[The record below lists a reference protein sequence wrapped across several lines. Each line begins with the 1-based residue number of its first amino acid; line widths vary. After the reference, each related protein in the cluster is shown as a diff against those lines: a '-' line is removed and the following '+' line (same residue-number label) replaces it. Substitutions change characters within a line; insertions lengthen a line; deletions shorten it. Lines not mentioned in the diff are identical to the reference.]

1 MSEGLDT
8 SFASTRAGLFSLLV
22 FRQIHF
28 NSKAFV
34 SCPAELRKVKFTTLV
49 EYKDYVASLYAHFPD
64 EAPSFFCNPSAH
76 GSPVPERTIERADD
90 YWNAAMSADLQWP
103 PARQF
108 ATAYKTMQSYKTNL
122 RPENKPFWSGL
133 GSLTLFQLMLDVHFA
148 GLVDE
153 PTLDDMADIAGYLQ
167 KGAWSGLSCLK
178 YVNNVHN
185 KHETCAQF
193 RRFYEDMCQALSVEQ
208 KAQFG
213 WNPVICE
220 HALCKFSRMFK
231 RGFYN

>member
-1 MSEGLDT
+1 
-8 SFASTRAGLFSLLV
+8 
-22 FRQIHF
+22 
-28 NSKAFV
+28 
-34 SCPAELRKVKFTTLV
+34 
-49 EYKDYVASLYAHFPD
+49 
-64 EAPSFFCNPSAH
+64 
-76 GSPVPERTIERADD
+76 
-90 YWNAAMSADLQWP
+90 
-103 PARQF
+103 
-108 ATAYKTMQSYKTNL
+108 
-122 RPENKPFWSGL
+122 
-133 GSLTLFQLMLDVHFA
+133 MLDVHFA

-213 WNPVICE
+213 WSPVVCE
-220 HALCKFSRMFK
+220 HTLCKFSRMFK
-231 RGFYN
+231 RGFYT